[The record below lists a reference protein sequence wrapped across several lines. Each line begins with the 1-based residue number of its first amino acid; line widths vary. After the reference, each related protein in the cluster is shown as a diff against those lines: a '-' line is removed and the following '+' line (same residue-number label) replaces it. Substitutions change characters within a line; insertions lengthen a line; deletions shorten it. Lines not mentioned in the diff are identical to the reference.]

1 MILESSLLGG
11 TPLPNNRCRFVVWAP
26 FVGHIDVHL
35 LGPNERYESL
45 QRDEQ
50 GYHSAILEDVPAGT
64 NYFYRLDGERDRPD
78 PASRYQPEGVHGPSQ
93 VVDPAAYDWN
103 DSDWSGLPRDELVF
117 YELHVGTFTDEGTFD
132 AAIEHLDGLRDLG
145 ITCIELMP
153 VNQFPGARNWGYDG
167 VQIFAV
173 QNSYGGPE
181 SLRRLVDACHA
192 RGLAIILDVVYNHLG
207 PEGNYLAEYGPYF
220 TDRYKT
226 PWGAALNFDD
236 RESDEV
242 QRFYIENALG
252 WIRDYHLDGFRLDA
266 IHAIMDQRPRP
277 FLRDMASAVRYLAG
291 RQGRTVHIIAES
303 NMNDPRVIYPAK
315 FGGLGLD
322 AEWNDDFHHAL
333 HALLTGEDTGYYHD
347 YGSFSDLVKAL
358 RAGFVYTGQHMSFRG
373 RGHGDVPRLY
383 NGDNFVVFAQNH
395 DQIGNRALGDRLSTM
410 IPFEMEKVVAAL
422 VILSPYL
429 PLFFMGEEYG
439 ERAPFPY
446 FVDHGDPGLIEA
458 VRAGRAREF
467 RSFSWQG
474 KLLDPASSETFNM
487 AKLDR
492 RRLQEPRHRALYDL
506 HRELLR
512 LRRSTAALA
521 NLDMNEM
528 EISSID
534 SNRILLMCRLHATGD
549 VCCAFNLGDNEA
561 TFELPAGA
569 GSWRLVLDT
578 ADGKSTGPGSRL
590 QATPKSPDSACEIPI
605 LGMSCAVY
613 VASNPQ

>member
-1 MILESSLLGG
+1 VILESSLLGA
-11 TPLPNNRCRFVVWAP
+11 TPFPNNRCRFIVWAP
-26 FVGHIDVHL
+26 FVERIDVHL
-35 LGPNERYESL
+35 LGQNERYEPL
-45 QRDEQ
+45 ERDEQ
-50 GYHSAILEDVPAGT
+50 GYHSAILDDVPTGT
-64 NYFYRLDGERDRPD
+64 NYFYRLDGEWDRPD
-78 PASRYQPEGVHGPSQ
+78 PASRFQPEGVHGPSQ
-93 VVDPAAYDWN
+93 VVDPSAFDWA
-103 DSDWSGLPRDELVF
+103 DASWSGLPRAELVF
-117 YELHVGTFTDEGTFD
+117 YELHVGTFTEHGTFD

-173 QNSYGGPE
+173 QNSYGGPDG
-181 SLRRLVDACHA
+181 LRRLVDACHA

-242 QRFYIENALG
+242 QRFYIENALS

-277 FLRDMASAVRYLAG
+277 FLREMAGAVRDLAG

-303 NMNDPRVIYPAK
+303 NMNDPRVVNPAK

-333 HALLTGEDTGYYHD
+333 HAHLTGEDTGYYHD

-383 NGDNFVVFAQNH
+383 DGDNFVIFAQNH
-395 DQIGNRALGDRLSTM
+395 DQIGNRARGDRLSTM
-410 IPFEMEKVVAAL
+410 IPFEMQKVVAAL

-439 ERAPFPY
+439 EEAPFPY
-446 FVDHGDPGLIEA
+446 FVDHGDLDLIEA

-467 RSFSWQG
+467 RSFNWQG
-474 KLLDPASSETFNM
+474 ELLDPASPETFNM

-492 RRLQEPRHRALYDL
+492 RRLLEPRHRALYDL
-506 HRELLR
+506 HRDLLR
-512 LRRSTAALA
+512 LRRSTPALS

-534 SNRILLMCRLHATGD
+534 SEHIILMVRSHATGD
-549 VCCAFNLGDNEA
+549 VCCAFNIGDEA
-561 TFELPAGA
+561 ATCELPVSA

-578 ADGKSTGPGSRL
+578 ASDQWTGPGSDLTDIIESDGNVELIL
-590 QATPKSPDSACEIPI
+590 QA
-605 LGMSCAVY
+605 MSCAVF
-613 VASNPQ
+613 VQAD

>member
-1 MILESSLLGG
+1 MILESSLLGA
-11 TPLPNNRCRFVVWAP
+11 TPLSNNRCRFIVWAP
-26 FVGHIDVHL
+26 FVRHIDVHL

-78 PASRYQPEGVHGPSQ
+78 PASRFQPEGVHGPSQ
-93 VVDPAAYDWN
+93 VVDPAAYDWD

-153 VNQFPGARNWGYDG
+153 VNQFPGVRNWGYDG

-173 QNSYGGPE
+173 QNSYGGPDG
-181 SLRRLVDACHA
+181 LRRLVDACHA

-220 TDRYKT
+220 TDRYRT

-252 WIRDYHLDGFRLDA
+252 WVRDYHLDGFRLDA

-277 FLRDMASAVRYLAG
+277 FLREMASAVRDLAG

-303 NMNDPRVIYPAK
+303 NMNDPRVINPAK

-383 NGDNFVVFAQNH
+383 DGDNFVVFAQNH

-410 IPFEMEKVVAAL
+410 IPFEMQKAVAAL

-446 FVDHGDPGLIEA
+446 FVDHGDPDLIEA

-467 RSFSWQG
+467 RSFDWQG
-474 KLLDPASSETFNM
+474 ELLDPASPETFNM

-492 RRLQEPRHRALYDL
+492 RRLQEPRHRALFDL

-512 LRRSTAALA
+512 LRRNTPALA
-521 NLDMNEM
+521 NLDMSEM
-528 EISSID
+528 VISSID
-534 SNRILLMCRLHATGD
+534 SNRILLMCRHHATGD
-549 VCCAFNLGDNEA
+549 VCCAFNIGDKAA
-561 TFELPAGA
+561 TFELPIGA

-578 ADGKSTGPGSRL
+578 ADGKWTGPGSRL
-590 QATPKSPDSACEIPI
+590 QATLISPDNAEITI